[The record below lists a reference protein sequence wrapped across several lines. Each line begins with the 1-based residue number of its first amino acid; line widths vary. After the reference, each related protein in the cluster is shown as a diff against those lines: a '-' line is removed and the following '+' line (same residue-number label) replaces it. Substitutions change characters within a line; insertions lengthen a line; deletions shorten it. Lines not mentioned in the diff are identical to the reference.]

1 MPDLDLNDP
10 TAAALAD
17 LAGAIRA
24 GKLSPV
30 ALTRAYL
37 DRIARLDG
45 TLRAYITVDSE
56 GALAAAAV
64 LEREA
69 AAGAWRGP
77 LHGVPL
83 AHKDLCLIPGL
94 PTSCGTRT
102 GDYFVGAPPCTA
114 VARLQT
120 AGSLTLGKL
129 NMTELALGPFGDN
142 AHHGDVQNP
151 WRLGH
156 VSGGSSSGSGAAVAA
171 GLAAGALGTDTGGSI
186 RLPAACC
193 GLAGLKPTYGRV
205 SRAGVMPLSWSYDH
219 VGPLARTVRDAALML
234 GVIAGHDPL
243 DATSSRRPVPDY
255 VAALAGGVRGLRIG
269 VAGGFY
275 AEDLDAEVS
284 RALAD
289 AAATLETLGARVGSI
304 TVPDPRPMV
313 TACNNVMVRAE
324 SAAIHSRILKERPG
338 ELQPAV
344 RDRMAPGLA
353 VTAYEYLQGQRLRA
367 RFTREFIDA
376 VFARVDVL
384 VAPTI
389 PEPAPALAHAKAGT
403 AADVIARMGRFSR
416 LTRPFNAL
424 GLPALS
430 IPCGAST
437 DGRPLAMQL
446 VGRPFDE
453 ATLLRLGHAYEDAT
467 PWHRRRPRLP

>member
-1 MPDLDLNDP
+1 M
-10 TAAALAD
+10 AD
-17 LAGAIRA
+17 VLFSPIIEQASATRSRR
-24 GKLSPV
+24 LSPV
-30 ALTRAYL
+30 ELTRAYL
-37 DRIARLDG
+37 DRIAKLDA
-45 TLRAYITVDSE
+45 TLRAFITVDGD
-56 GALAAAAV
+56 GALAAART

-83 AHKDLCLIPGL
+83 AHKDLCLIAGL

-102 GDYFVGAPPCTA
+102 ADYFVGAPPCTA
-114 VARLQT
+114 VTRLVA
-120 AGSLTLGKL
+120 AGASTLGKL

-171 GLAAGALGTDTGGSI
+171 ALAAGALGTDTGGSI

-193 GLAGLKPTYGRV
+193 GVVGLKPTYGRV

-219 VGPLARTVRDAALML
+219 VGPLARTTRDVAPLL
-234 GVIAGHDPL
+234 GLIAGHDPL
-243 DATSSRRPVPDY
+243 DATSSRRAVPDY
-255 VAALAGGVRGLRIG
+255 LAALDGHVEGLRVG

-275 AEDLDAEVS
+275 AEGLDATVS
-284 RALAD
+284 RALAEAV
-289 AAATLETLGARVGSI
+289 AAIRELGAVVEPVA
-304 TVPDPRPMV
+304 VPDPGPMV
-313 TACNNVMVRAE
+313 GACNNPMVRAE
-324 SAAIHSRILKERPG
+324 SAVVHSRLLKERPD

-344 RDRMAPGLA
+344 RDRLTPGLT
-353 VTAYEYLQGQRLRA
+353 VSAYEYLQGQRLRA
-367 RFTREFIDA
+367 RFTREFIGS
-376 VFARVDVL
+376 VFCRIDVL
-384 VAPTI
+384 VTPTI
-389 PEPAPALAHAKAGT
+389 PEPAPALADAKAGAT
-403 AADVIARMGRFSR
+403 TDVVARMGRFSR

-430 IPCGAST
+430 IPCGAAA

-446 VGRPFDE
+446 VGRPFEE
-453 ATLLRLGHAYEDAT
+453 ATLLRLGDAYERTTA
-467 PWHRRRPRLP
+467 WLGRRPVLP